1 MARTRLGGPPRCINN
16 FKNRRFAASKEIANA
31 LRIDSR
37 FKIKFLLPEGKNIDV
52 KVCGNVVRKMRV
64 RRPPIFP
71 ALRRNREC

>member
-37 FKIKFLLPEGKNIDV
+37 LKSNFFYQKVKILI
-52 KVCGNVVRKMRV
+52 
-64 RRPPIFP
+64 
-71 ALRRNREC
+71 